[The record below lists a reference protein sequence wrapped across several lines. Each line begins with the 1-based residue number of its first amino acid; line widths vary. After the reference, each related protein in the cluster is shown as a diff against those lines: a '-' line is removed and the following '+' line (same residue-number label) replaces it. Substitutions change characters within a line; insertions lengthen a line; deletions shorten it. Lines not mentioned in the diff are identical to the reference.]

1 MTKAEIV
8 QYYYLK
14 REAENAESLAKE
26 IGEKR
31 ATATGEDLLFLNR
44 QIQRLQQKKVRSMR
58 MHEQIEEYVDS
69 ISDCLTRQVV
79 YERYIRGKTWTAV
92 AMAVGGGNTPDSVR
106 KISERF
112 LEKCS

>member
-1 MTKAEIV
+1 MTKSEIV

-14 REAENAESLAKE
+14 REAENSASLEKE
-26 IGEKR
+26 MNEKR
-31 ATATGEDLLFLNR
+31 QGAKGEDLVFLER
-44 QIQRLQQKKVRSMR
+44 QIQRVRRKKERSLR
-58 MHEQIEEYVDS
+58 LHEEIEDYVEN
-69 ISDCLTRQVV
+69 ISDCLTRQIV